1 MRIIHGLKGKGGELI
16 PKLYGNSIVMEG
28 YFKSHVLGH
37 FLPRI
42 SAKLKKNSLEIT
54 PLPGTTNISFGS
66 RHFFETYALAQDQC
80 ANNAVNVIL
89 AVKVSDAVVKRNFD
103 LSSLWGSTR

>member
-16 PKLYGNSIVMEG
+16 PKLYGSSIVMEG

-42 SAKLKKNSLEIT
+42 SAKLKKKLFGNNSPSWHHKYKFWEPT
-54 PLPGTTNISFGS
+54 
-66 RHFFETYALAQDQC
+66 FF
-80 ANNAVNVIL
+80 
-89 AVKVSDAVVKRNFD
+89 
-103 LSSLWGSTR
+103 